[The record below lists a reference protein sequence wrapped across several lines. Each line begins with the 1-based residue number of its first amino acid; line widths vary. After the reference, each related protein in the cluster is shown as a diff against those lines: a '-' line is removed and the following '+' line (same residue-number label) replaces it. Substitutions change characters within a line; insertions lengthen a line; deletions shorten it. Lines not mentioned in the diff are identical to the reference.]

1 MLDIKTVYDDVVKD
15 TANADQNGQLSYQMF
30 TRLSRRAELR
40 MLEWLS
46 GPIDGNPN
54 MPAPWKTQKNKDWL
68 SPLIKKYPAQ
78 VVNGTIDRPS
88 DYYLYEDF
96 YRIGSKSDADCD
108 DDVIVTDDCN
118 TPIELLDGQQYYQR
132 CRTYIDELKPSL
144 DKPIAKLVGNKFE
157 VLPKDLGSVEL
168 EYIALPV
175 FGSITGKVDPI
186 YNDEVPDVVV
196 NYSWDER
203 SRPLLIWFIV
213 DEFSNHVSSQSM
225 KQFNQASNPKQ

>member
-30 TRLSRRAELR
+30 SRLSRRAELR
-40 MLEWLS
+40 LLDYLS
-46 GPIDGNPN
+46 GGVENERLPI
-54 MPAPWKTQKNKDWL
+54 PWVSQKNKDWL
-68 SPLIKKYPAQ
+68 SPLIKKYSTQ
-78 VVNGTIDRPS
+78 VTNGIIDRPS

-96 YRIGSKSDADCD
+96 YRLGSKANEDCD
-108 DDVIVTDDCN
+108 DDEATDDCN
-118 TPIELLDGQQYYQR
+118 TPIELLDGQQYYMR
-132 CRTYIDELKPSL
+132 CRTFIEELKPSL

-168 EYIALPV
+168 EYIKMPV
-175 FGSITGKVDPI
+175 FGSITGKIDPI

-196 NYSWDER
+196 DYTWDER

-213 DEFSNHVSSQSM
+213 DEFSNHTREQGI

>member
-1 MLDIKTVYDDVVKD
+1 MPLSITEIYDDVSKD

-30 TRLSRRAELR
+30 SRLSRRAELR

-68 SPLIKKYPAQ
+68 SPLIEKYPAQ
-78 VVNGTIDRPS
+78 VVNGTIDRPEN
-88 DYYLYEDF
+88 YYQFENF
-96 YRIGSKSDADCD
+96 YKIGSKSETDCD
-108 DDVIVTDDCN
+108 DVVATDDCN

-144 DKPIAKLVGNKFE
+144 DKPISKLVGNKFE
-157 VLPKDLGSVEL
+157 VLPKDLGSVVL
-168 EYIALPV
+168 EYIKMPV
-175 FGSITGKVDPI
+175 FGSITGKIDPI

-196 NYSWDER
+196 DYSWDER

-213 DEFSNHVSSQSM
+213 DEYSNNTREQAL
-225 KQFNQASNPKQ
+225 KTFNNASNPKQ